1 MPAEPWLV
9 ELVHDLRVLQFFED
23 PGRTDDDVAA
33 DLADDYE
40 AAWNEP
46 PEASKSLIELELLA
60 LDESRVWWE
69 DTEAD
74 VADGNGVYLE
84 AIAALSRISRGAFRP
99 SGVTETWD
107 TPAGPLHIVFHLN
120 GLRRVIRPRYLN
132 DYLDVEGLIDAI
144 DAFMRTDGPRFAIYA
159 PFDQTAFVV
168 CVTDIERR
176 RLEERGWS
184 FRRGTDLLPPG

>member
-1 MPAEPWLV
+1 MPAAPWLLEV
-9 ELVHDLRVLQFFED
+9 VHDLRALEFFED
-23 PGRTDDDVAA
+23 RGRTDEDVAA
-33 DLADDYE
+33 ELADDYE

-46 PEASKSLIELELLA
+46 PDQSKPLIELELVHF
-60 LDESRVWWE
+60 DESRVWWE

-74 VADGNGVYLE
+74 VADGNRVYLE
-84 AIAALSRISRGAFRP
+84 AIAALSRISRGVFRP
-99 SGVTETWD
+99 TGVTETWD
-107 TPAGPLHIVFHLN
+107 GPTGPLHIVFHLD

-132 DYLDVEGLIDAI
+132 DYLDIEGLIDAI
-144 DAFMRTDGPRFAIYA
+144 DAFMQTDAPRFEIYA

-184 FRRGTDLLPPG
+184 FRRGS